1 VHVSYDTHSSIRI
14 FRAKGRQRVVV
25 NNKEKET
32 GRKSNVTAS
41 DHAKQRLCWVGR
53 IGTTSRSSFERRDW
67 RTLLRWQRDPQD
79 EVSRKRTPRPSEFC
93 NDEGPTYRSR
103 ASRYISSYPSTTCP
117 SSTATSSSCFND
129 QRQSIHP
136 DIQDIS
142 SK

>member
-1 VHVSYDTHSSIRI
+1 VHVYYDTHSSIRI

-67 RTLLRWQRDPQD
+67 RTLLRWQRDPQCK
-79 EVSRKRTPRPSEFC
+79 VSRKRTRRPSEFC
-93 NDEGPTYRSR
+93 IDEGPTRRSQ
-103 ASRYISSYPSTTCP
+103 ASRYISSYPSTTFP
-117 SSTATSSSCFND
+117 SPTTISFSSFND
-129 QRQSIHP
+129 QSQINHFSA
-136 DIQDIS
+136 QDTIS
-142 SK
+142 R